1 MIPGK
6 INHHLLQD
14 LTVIA
19 KATQKGTLIYT
30 SSSNKLHSG
39 NIFQKLS
46 AFISRNVKDKSS
58 VSNELKANHNIAK
71 ESVIE
76 NLKDQIKIYFYT
88 NNITIDKDL
97 ESYISK
103 FSECLVDRITNPDSS
118 ISIEKDFLTQFK
130 KFKKEFNPI
139 TSTNEKINLS
149 DQNKQEVE
157 MALKDVQFFSEL
169 SVENKSK
176 FKFLA
181 LQFNEILR
189 KDQSI
194 AQSTDHKNKDPILEA
209 QSTSSE
215 KIDLIAEN
223 AVWIKKNTW
232 IDSKR
237 ALSLAKEMARD
248 ELLDLT
254 NNEKFNVLQKTLKS
268 FKGKNKYFYDENISK
283 ELEKSVQKM
292 QNKKVKEP
300 TIDEKLADFKKT
312 LSYKEKKSIND
323 EIMKEV
329 LIANND
335 LGLTKDEIFVKYAW
349 TLLEK
354 KYDPIVK

>member
-6 INHHLLQD
+6 INTHLFQN
-14 LTVIA
+14 LTVLA
-19 KATQKGTLIYT
+19 KANQKGSFVYI
-30 SSSNKLHSG
+30 SPDKKIHSG
-39 NIFQKLS
+39 TVFQKLS
-46 AFISRNVKDKSS
+46 TFISRNWKDKSS

-76 NLKDQIKIYFYT
+76 NLKDQIKIYFYA
-88 NNITIDKDL
+88 NNIPIDKDL

-118 ISIEKDFLTQFK
+118 ISIEKDFLTQ
-130 KFKKEFNPI
+130 FKKEFNPI

-223 AVWIKKNTW
+223 AVWIKKNKW

-268 FKGKNKYFYDENISK
+268 FKGKDKDFYDENFSTS
-283 ELEKSVQKM
+283 LANSVQRI
-292 QNKKVKEP
+292 QNKKIAKELK
-300 TIDEKLADFKKT
+300 IDEKLAEFKKT
-312 LSYKEKKSIND
+312 LTYKEKKSIND

-329 LIANND
+329 LISNHN
-335 LGLTKDEIFVKYAW
+335 LELSNKEIFTKYAW

-354 KYDPIVK
+354 KHNPIAK

>member
-1 MIPGK
+1 M
-6 INHHLLQD
+6 D
-14 LTVIA
+14 
-19 KATQKGTLIYT
+19 
-30 SSSNKLHSG
+30 
-39 NIFQKLS
+39 
-46 AFISRNVKDKSS
+46 
-58 VSNELKANHNIAK
+58 
-71 ESVIE
+71 
-76 NLKDQIKIYFYT
+76 
-88 NNITIDKDL
+88 
-97 ESYISK
+97 SYISE
-103 FSECLVDRITNPDSS
+103 FSEGLVGRITNPDSS
-118 ISIEKDFLTQFK
+118 ISNKNEVLD
-130 KFKKEFNPI
+130 KFKNELKNLNII
-139 TSTNEKINLS
+139 TTDSAKIKSLGNAINHAWCLS
-149 DQNKQEVE
+149 ESSI
-157 MALKDVQFFSEL
+157 KD
-169 SVENKSK
+169 KSK

-223 AVWIKKNTW
+223 AVWIKKNKW

-268 FKGKNKYFYDENISK
+268 FKGKNKDFYDENISK

-292 QNKKVKEP
+292 QNKKVKEL

>member
-6 INHHLLQD
+6 INTHLLQD

-39 NIFQKLS
+39 NILQKLS
-46 AFISRNVKDKSS
+46 AFISRNMKDKSS

-76 NLKDQIKIYFYT
+76 NLKDQIKIYFYA
-88 NNITIDKDL
+88 NNIPIDKDL

-118 ISIEKDFLTQFK
+118 ISIEKGFLTQ
-130 KFKKEFNPI
+130 FKKEFNPI

-189 KDQSI
+189 KDQSN
-194 AQSTDHKNKDPILEA
+194 ARPTDFN
-209 QSTSSE
+209 
-215 KIDLIAEN
+215 KIDLISQN
-223 AVWIKKNTW
+223 ALWIKKNKW
-232 IDSKR
+232 IDSNR

-248 ELLDLT
+248 ELSDLS
-254 NNEKFNVLQKTLKS
+254 NNEKFNILQKTLKS
-268 FKGKNKYFYDENISK
+268 FEGKERKYYDENFSSS
-283 ELEKSVQKM
+283 LANAVQKI